1 MMRRA
6 RVRNACQ
13 PGWVSTPASVMGL
26 VSMTS
31 AAGRDIFLSIE
42 ETPRSRSDRTYGTVT
57 YAPVATSDCPGGL
70 EQLEQER
77 QLLDRVPGQVVILCV
92 TNGQLGILVA
102 EIGRIDNRDRG
113 FDLHFCGGVIDE

>member
-1 MMRRA
+1 MRRA

-13 PGWVSTPASVMGL
+13 PGGVSTPASVMGL

-57 YAPVATSDCPGGL
+57 YGTVATVKGARAGTAAPGP
-70 EQLEQER
+70 R
-77 QLLDRVPGQVVILCV
+77 TTPGRDPARHQPS
-92 TNGQLGILVA
+92 A
-102 EIGRIDNRDRG
+102 RRPHRRDRP
-113 FDLHFCGGVIDE
+113 HR